1 MTTLGALWQERTTS
15 KINSAHAYLHDG
27 GASVIRIII
36 KMVREAIQRD
46 WLRTQLDIRTL
57 DDGAFC
63 MDWWRGMDCSLS
75 TESFTQ
81 LWATPPILCEVSG
94 NPAAMVLHI

>member
-1 MTTLGALWQERTTS
+1 MTTLGALWQERTAS
-15 KINSAHAYLHDG
+15 KNNTAHAHLHDG
-27 GASVIRIII
+27 GASVIRIIVT
-36 KMVREAIQRD
+36 MVREAIQRD
-46 WLRTQLDIRTL
+46 WLRTQLDIRSL

-94 NPAAMVLHI
+94 NPAALVLYI

>member
-46 WLRTQLDIRTL
+46 WLRTQL
-57 DDGAFC
+57 
-63 MDWWRGMDCSLS
+63 
-75 TESFTQ
+75 
-81 LWATPPILCEVSG
+81 EVMRFMYLLQQCLVLAISMTSRYD
-94 NPAAMVLHI
+94 PAK

>member
-1 MTTLGALWQERTTS
+1 MVSQFFLSLCPCSWFLFPVKKKKKNGEKAD
-15 KINSAHAYLHDG
+15 LHIVDTD
-27 GASVIRIII
+27 
-36 KMVREAIQRD
+36 IQRD